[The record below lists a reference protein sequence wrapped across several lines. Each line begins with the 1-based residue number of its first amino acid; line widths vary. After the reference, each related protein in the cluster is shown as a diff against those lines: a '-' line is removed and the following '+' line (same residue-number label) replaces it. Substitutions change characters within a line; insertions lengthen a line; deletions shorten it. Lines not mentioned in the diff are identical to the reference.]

1 MIYGEPGFSPL
12 WETWLQT
19 HPEATGNR
27 FHYGYA
33 DNERRGMYGW
43 MIQRNCDP
51 SSNASIPCMYDAETD
66 LGVRPSNDTVYV
78 APAFGKLE
86 PPDPPH
92 YPAGFHAYAAR
103 DIEWY
108 KAGWDA
114 LTTWAVENCPL
125 QVIVG
130 GVNDCES
137 KAYRSRFP
145 RRPIP

>member
-1 MIYGEPGFSPL
+1 
-12 WETWLQT
+12 
-19 HPEATGNR
+19 
-27 FHYGYA
+27 
-33 DNERRGMYGW
+33 MYGW

-51 SSNASIPCMYDAETD
+51 PANASIPCTYDAETD

-92 YPAGFHAYAAR
+92 YPVGFHTYAAR

-108 KAGWDA
+108 RAGWA
-114 LTTWAVENCPL
+114 ELAGWAVESCPL

-137 KAYRSRFP
+137 KAYWCHFP
-145 RRPIP
+145 RCSIPWLWSFANAIDGWMRPGQTRKTTAGGRVPARPA